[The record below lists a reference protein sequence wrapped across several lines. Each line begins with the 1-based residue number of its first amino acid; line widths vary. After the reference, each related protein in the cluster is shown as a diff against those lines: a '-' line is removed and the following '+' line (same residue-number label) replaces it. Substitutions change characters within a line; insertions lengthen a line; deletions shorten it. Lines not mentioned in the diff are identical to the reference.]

1 MAHPHWTRSILFRRY
16 HRVSSGISWWAET
29 CRSTE
34 MMQEV
39 ETGRCPALAIYGDLL
54 KKCVDDAEDMVGKND
69 LVVQGSAYNVG
80 HDL

>member
-1 MAHPHWTRSILFRRY
+1 
-16 HRVSSGISWWAET
+16 
-29 CRSTE
+29 